1 MSSDAACMCIVYPV
15 YCVCVCACV
24 FDLKNVKLLPAH
36 MHTEFEDAADAKTM
50 NVVCVALWRHWLLIN

>member
-36 MHTEFEDAADAKTM
+36 MHAEFEDAADAKTM
-50 NVVCVALWRHWLLIN
+50 NVVCVAL